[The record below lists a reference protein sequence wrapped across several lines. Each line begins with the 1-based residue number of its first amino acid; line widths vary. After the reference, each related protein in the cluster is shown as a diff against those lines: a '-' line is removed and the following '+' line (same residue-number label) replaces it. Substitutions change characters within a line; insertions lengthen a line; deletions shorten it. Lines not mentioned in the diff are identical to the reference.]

1 MGEFLYEGLKE
12 GKKVRG
18 KVSASTRGEA
28 LARLKGEDI
37 LPLRIEEVK
46 RERSPWRREFHLRGV
61 REEEIAFVLI
71 QLSVL
76 LSSGIALSRALEL
89 LASQTEDM
97 RLASALFQIKG
108 DVERGESVSSA
119 FRRSGVFPDFL
130 PEMLTAAETGENLE
144 RVFEIA
150 GRHLETVADMKSRI
164 IGAITYPSFVIAFSF
179 LALLIAIKFVV
190 PKIAGVLESLGKD
203 LPLITKIVVTASD
216 MLTYT
221 LYLFPLLVVLFLK
234 RKKLVSDVK
243 LGYLL
248 LKLPVVGKVGYFF
261 NLSRFSYT
269 LYMTLSSALPIT
281 SAYAIAVR
289 SLTNPYLRKPL
300 EDMSS
305 EIERGRSLSWVLK
318 ESRLFP
324 SLFINLIET
333 GEGSGE
339 LERMLKLASDIYRR
353 EALRK
358 IDLWVRMIEP
368 LSILL
373 IGVVVGIIVIS
384 VLLPLTEITS
394 GLGR

>member
-394 GLGR
+394 

>member
-384 VLLPLTEITS
+384 VLLPLTEVTS

>member
-1 MGEFLYEGLKE
+1 MYEGLKE

>member
-1 MGEFLYEGLKE
+1 MYEGLKE

-18 KVSASTRGEA
+18 KVSASTKGEA

-46 RERSPWRREFHLRGV
+46 RERSPWRREFYMRGV

-333 GEGSGE
+333 GECSGE

>member
-1 MGEFLYEGLKE
+1 MYEGLKE

-18 KVSASTRGEA
+18 KVSASTKGEA

-384 VLLPLTEITS
+384 VLLPLTEVTS

>member
-1 MGEFLYEGLKE
+1 MYEGLKE

-18 KVSASTRGEA
+18 KVSASTKGEA

-119 FRRSGVFPDFL
+119 FRKSGVFPDFL

>member
-18 KVSASTRGEA
+18 KVSASTKGEA

-119 FRRSGVFPDFL
+119 FRKSGVFPDFL

>member
-1 MGEFLYEGLKE
+1 LYEGLKE

-300 EDMSS
+300 EDMLS